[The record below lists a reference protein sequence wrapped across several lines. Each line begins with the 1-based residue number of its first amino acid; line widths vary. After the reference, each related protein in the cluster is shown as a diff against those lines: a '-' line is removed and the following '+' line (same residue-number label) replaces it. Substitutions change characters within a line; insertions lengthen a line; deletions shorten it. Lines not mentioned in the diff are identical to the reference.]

1 LRVPVGL
8 GVQLLRLCVQGLQAV
23 FHALA
28 AALILRQGND
38 PEQVGLGEPLELL
51 VEPALGLVQLL
62 APGLQLLRQ
71 PAPALGAGEGLSD
84 LLRRG
89 EPRAEVLPDHLIQL
103 VCRSMTRAGQGVS
116 CPLVIGLP
124 LARQT

>member
-1 LRVPVGL
+1 MRVPIGL
-8 GVQLLRLCVQGLQAV
+8 GVQLLRLCAQGLQAV

-28 AALILRQGND
+28 PPLVLRERDD
-38 PEQVGLGEPLELL
+38 PEQVGLCEPLELL

-71 PAPALGAGEGLSD
+71 PSATLARARAWAMCSGAVS
-84 LLRRG
+84 
-89 EPRAEVLPDHLIQL
+89 RAQ
-103 VCRSMTRAGQGVS
+103 RSRQTTSSSWCAGAYRAGQGVS
-116 CPLVIGLP
+116 CPLTIGSP